1 MTLRHDA
8 RQCRERVKSER
19 IRIAH
24 GLLTPEEIQAA
35 KDKAEL
41 QRLAQAKAATKGH
54 DLFGGEA

>member
-8 RQCRERVKSER
+8 RICRQNVKSER
-19 IRIAH
+19 IRLTL
-24 GLLTPEEIQAA
+24 GLLTPEETQAA

-41 QRLAQAKAATKGH
+41 QRLAKAKAATKGQ